1 MGTSMGLT
9 TDEAKMSI
17 FSWLAGDL
25 ASLKTLVLI

>member
-9 TDEAKMSI
+9 TDEAAKMSI

-25 ASLKTLVLI
+25 AFKKT